1 MTCIRSCL
9 ILRKVLLQ
17 LTTPEQFIL
26 GAKMKLKTMLMQHFG
41 VTKKE
46 HYDMLWYFLAWSI
59 ACCLL
64 AILCCVFTSLFRS
77 GAGKCWLVSIP
88 LQGCAVG
95 KMEGAQC
102 CELVKS
108 SVPSIEFV

>member
-26 GAKMKLKTMLMQHFG
+26 GVKMKLKTMLMQHFG

-46 HYDMLWYFLAWSI
+46 HYDMVFSGVVNSL
-59 ACCLL
+59 LL
-64 AILCCVFTSLFRS
+64 ACHFVLCFYL
-77 GAGKCWLVSIP
+77 P
-88 LQGCAVG
+88 L
-95 KMEGAQC
+95 
-102 CELVKS
+102 
-108 SVPSIEFV
+108 

>member
-26 GAKMKLKTMLMQHFG
+26 GVKMKLKTMLMQLFG

-59 ACCLL
+59 ACCLF
-64 AILCCVFTSLFRS
+64 AILAVFLPPSL
-77 GAGKCWLVSIP
+77 GLGQVS
-88 LQGCAVG
+88 VG
-95 KMEGAQC
+95 W
-102 CELVKS
+102 
-108 SVPSIEFV
+108 

>member
-1 MTCIRSCL
+1 
-9 ILRKVLLQ
+9 
-17 LTTPEQFIL
+17 
-26 GAKMKLKTMLMQHFG
+26 MKLKTMLMQHFG

-46 HYDMLWYFLAWSI
+46 HYDMLCCFLAWSI

-64 AILCCVFTSLFRS
+64 AILCSVFTSLFRS

-102 CELVKS
+102 SELVKS

>member
-1 MTCIRSCL
+1 MASRETENNAYATFGMTN
-9 ILRKVLLQ
+9 
-17 LTTPEQFIL
+17 
-26 GAKMKLKTMLMQHFG
+26 
-41 VTKKE
+41 KE
-46 HYDMLWYFLAWSI
+46 YYGMLWYFLAWSI

-102 CELVKS
+102 SELVKS

>member
-1 MTCIRSCL
+1 MVFSG
-9 ILRKVLLQ
+9 VVNSLL
-17 LTTPEQFIL
+17 LVC
-26 GAKMKLKTMLMQHFG
+26 HFG
-41 VTKKE
+41 
-46 HYDMLWYFLAWSI
+46 
-59 ACCLL
+59 
-64 AILCCVFTSLFRS
+64 CVFTSLFRS

>member
-1 MTCIRSCL
+1 
-9 ILRKVLLQ
+9 
-17 LTTPEQFIL
+17 
-26 GAKMKLKTMLMQHFG
+26 MKLKTMLMQHFG

-59 ACCLL
+59 ACCLF

>member
-26 GAKMKLKTMLMQHFG
+26 GVKMKLKTMLMQHFG

-59 ACCLL
+59 VVACLP
-64 AILCCVFTSLFRS
+64 F
-77 GAGKCWLVSIP
+77 
-88 LQGCAVG
+88 CAVFLPPSLG
-95 KMEGAQC
+95 LGQ
-102 CELVKS
+102 V
-108 SVPSIEFV
+108 SVGW